1 MRGSVTSMCQITAC
15 QASACGVIVSGLCV
29 GITIHASAT
38 DLVYPPSRPIIPRI
52 FAPTDFA
59 KFIEVGDVFA
69 FIGELASGK
78 TTFIKGI
85 LKGLDFEKSVTSP
98 TFTLV
103 NEYDAKYP
111 VIHIDCYRE
120 EDLER
125 WVKLGINDY
134 FSDKNIVFIE
144 WADKIKSLLPENT
157 LHINFSHK
165 SSNSRE
171 IVLSNL

>member
-1 MRGSVTSMCQITAC
+1 MK
-15 QASACGVIVSGLCV
+15 SGWIG
-29 GITIHASAT
+29 GITNSAEST
-38 DLVYPPSRPIIPRI
+38 VKLGEN
-52 FAPTDFA
+52 FA
-59 KFIEVGDVFA
+59 KFIEMGDVFA

-85 LKGLDFEKSVTSP
+85 LKGLDYKKSVTSP

-125 WVKLGINDY
+125 WLKLGINDY
-134 FSDKNIVFIE
+134 LSDDNIVFIE
-144 WADKIKSLLPENT
+144 WADKMNSLLPENT
-157 LHINFSHK
+157 FYVNFSHK

-171 IVLSNL
+171 IILSNS

>member
-1 MRGSVTSMCQITAC
+1 MKSGWRGSVTQDP
-15 QASACGVIVSGLCV
+15 QE
-29 GITIHASAT
+29 TIQLGEYFAT
-38 DLVYPPSRPIIPRI
+38 FVER
-52 FAPTDFA
+52 
-59 KFIEVGDVFA
+59 GDVFA
-69 FIGELASGK
+69 FVGELASGK

-85 LKGLDFEKSVTSP
+85 LKGLNFYKPVTSP

-125 WVKLGINDY
+125 WLKLGINDY
-134 FSDKNIVFIE
+134 LSDDNIVCIE
-144 WADKIKSLLPENT
+144 WADKMNSLLPENT
-157 LHINFSHK
+157 FYVNFSHK

-171 IVLSNL
+171 IILSNS